1 MKVCYEP
8 PRKIQ
13 KKTEEIIHEADGIFK
28 DYQAQGYDLTVRQL
42 FYQFVGTQPLN
53 TFFENSKKN
62 YDRLVDIVSNGR
74 LWGMLDWDAVV
85 DRTRSLAG
93 NNHWDNPQHL
103 IEWASEDYAIDKW
116 KDQPLRV
123 EVWVE
128 KDALRGVVGQV
139 CSELDL
145 DHFSCRGYPSWTSL
159 WEASTRLL
167 QAHDEGQ
174 HSVILHL
181 GDHDPSGIDMSRDIQ
196 DRLSRLGVSAELKRI
211 ALTRHQVDTLGLV
224 PSFAK
229 FKDSRAKDYISKHG
243 HESWELDALEP
254 AFISDLIRG
263 EVALLRDDDLYSQ
276 RESTEE
282 QDREELS
289 TLVKGPN

>member
-13 KKTEEIIHEADGIFK
+13 KKTEEIIHEADRIFK

-53 TFFENSKKN
+53 TFYENTKKN

-167 QAHDEGQ
+167 QAHDEGKQ
-174 HSVILHL
+174 SVILHL